1 MASLARAFDLNNA
14 VLWVPWAWVTL
25 AALLCTAAVL
35 AACRQLY
42 LDVKHALPQEVE
54 GYICRGR

>member
-1 MASLARAFDLNNA
+1 